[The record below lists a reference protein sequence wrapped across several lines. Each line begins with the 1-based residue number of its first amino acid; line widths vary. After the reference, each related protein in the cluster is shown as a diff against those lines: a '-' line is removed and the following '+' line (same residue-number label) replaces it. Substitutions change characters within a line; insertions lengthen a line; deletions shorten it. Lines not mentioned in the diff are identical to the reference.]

1 MGFKSRDSTRHT
13 SSRASLELRPS
24 VDDEDP
30 LANCND
36 APKTNR
42 TAAAAKRHEQHS
54 NQNSK
59 PYVSGIEELRSTY
72 RDKDTE
78 LAQLQKEDLDKEKE
92 LAELRS
98 ENRILRENNEAL
110 ADAYRSQESDVQNLN
125 NAVANADNDL
135 QMTRTQLAACRD
147 ELRLCK
153 DDLFRLQPVAQIS
166 DTSIGDDFKV
176 VCRQVVGWI
185 DKELAIFERTH
196 PNLRPGQLFSPN
208 DDPDTAQMMK
218 NQIDFGE
225 YLVRRSTHFYL
236 MKMLF
241 DKNVYLLGLSTCKKA
256 FLQSAEKTMAK
267 LDPPRGNEHL
277 I

>member
-1 MGFKSRDSTRHT
+1 MGFKSSGSTRHT
-13 SSRASLELRPS
+13 SSRASLDLPPS

-30 LANCND
+30 LATRNN

-42 TAAAAKRHEQHS
+42 TAAAAKRHDQHS

-59 PYVSGIEELRSTY
+59 PYVSGIEELSSTY
-72 RDKDTE
+72 GDKDTGSAK
-78 LAQLQKEDLDKEKE
+78 LRKEDHDKEKE
-92 LAELRS
+92 LAEFRSGNRLLRG
-98 ENRILRENNEAL
+98 NNEAL
-110 ADAYRSQESDVQNLN
+110 ADAYRSQESDVRNLN

-135 QMTRTQLAACRD
+135 QVTRTQLAACRD

-166 DTSIGDDFKV
+166 DTSIEDDFKV

-185 DKELAIFERTH
+185 DKEMATFERTH
-196 PNLRPGQLFSPN
+196 PNARPGQLFSPN
-208 DDPDTAQMMK
+208 DDSDIAQMMK
-218 NQIDFGE
+218 NHPDFGE
-225 YLVRRSTHFYL
+225 YLVRRSTHSCL

-241 DKNVYLLGLSTCKKA
+241 DKNVYLLGLSIGQKA

-277 I
+277 L